1 MATRKRSSKRQE
13 PTKQTAG
20 PAHPPQI
27 TKARRDAIWRAV
39 PGLPGV
45 VFWRQ
50 KLLVPLAES
59 TFAPLGRPSDES
71 RAKEISEAL
80 RLLVEEGYGE
90 LTHIEI
96 ETPRRTISCLA
107 TNPDFWKWL
116 QDAASIPSVADG
128 PVGKDGFRWES
139 TECHGLRPV
148 AHRLLSVLWSA
159 RDHSAVFRDL
169 KKLVWETHK
178 GRISSDMVGS
188 VRREVNRFFEKNAIP
203 FKVTVKQDRVTLV
216 RVPQ

>member
-20 PAHPPQI
+20 PAHPPKI
-27 TKARRDAIWRAV
+27 TKARRDAIWRAL

-50 KLLVPLAES
+50 KLLVPLAET
-59 TFAPLGRPSDES
+59 TFAPLRRPSDQE
-71 RAKEISEAL
+71 RADGISEAL

-90 LTHIEI
+90 LTHVEI

-116 QDAASIPSVADG
+116 QDAASIPSLADG
-128 PVGKDGFRWES
+128 PVGDNWFRWENR
-139 TECHGLRPV
+139 ECHGLRPL

-159 RDHSAVFRDL
+159 RDHSAAFGDL
-169 KKLVWETHK
+169 KKLVWENRK
-178 GRISSDMVGS
+178 GRVSSDMVGS
-188 VRREVNRFFEKNAIP
+188 ARREVNRFFEKNAIP
-203 FKVTVKQDRVTLV
+203 FKVAIKRDRVSLV
-216 RVPQ
+216 RLRQ